1 MATYIKIAS
10 AQITPNSLTANIK
23 FNNIPQTFTDL
34 MIIGGVRTNRTLYGT
49 DELLVYLNNDFSG
62 TLYSH
67 NFMRVQNGGL
77 WDAGLTTAGAPW
89 GPGGTAATNT
99 AGQFGNGRLYIA
111 NYSSTTGFKS
121 FVTEVASPSNA
132 TSNLYQM
139 TDAGLWRN
147 TAAVTSISFAAQ
159 GSQYEPY
166 STITIYGIKNS

>member
-34 MIIGGVRTNRTLYGT
+34 MIIGSTRTTRGLYGT

-62 TLYSH
+62 SLYSH
-67 NFMRVQNGGL
+67 NFMRVNNGSG
-77 WDAGLTTAGAPW
+77 WDAGRAGIPW

-121 FVTEVASPSNA
+121 LITEIAAPSNA
-132 TSNLYQM
+132 STNLYQM

-147 TAAVTSISFAAQ
+147 TAAVTSIAFASQA
-159 GSQYEPY
+159 SQYDAY
-166 STITIYGIKNS
+166 STITIYGIKKS